1 MIEFQDLH
9 SDLFLLDDPLDKYE
23 WIMEY
28 GAVAK
33 IVPPPVQLLPKN
45 LVEGCTSNLWLEQRT
60 NKYYCHADSLIVQGI
75 ASMICDYYNQ
85 ASVEKRREFSLST
98 LTAIGLAPLLSMGRQ
113 NGVANLIK
121 KIKSYE

>member
-1 MIEFQDLH
+1 MIEFQELH
-9 SDLFLLDDPLDKYE
+9 SDLFLIDDPLDKYD

-28 GAVAK
+28 GAIAK
-33 IVPPPVQLLPKN
+33 TVPPPVQLLPKN
-45 LVEGCTSNLWLEQRT
+45 LVQGCTSNLWLECRK
-60 NKYYCHADSLIVQGI
+60 NKYYCYADSLIVQGI

-85 ASVEKRREFSLST
+85 ASVEKREEFSLST